1 MAKKRL
7 GGHRG
12 RKGDGGKVIS
22 ANHLDRNFDVSKA
35 QNIDESLVANNVIW
49 KFAEKYDK
57 GESQSINDYEQD
69 FYEDN
74 FGEQLKRRNET
85 QIKNRHK
92 DRVQTTEQF
101 RRNAKSCPEE
111 VIWTIGKA
119 GEDVDVEIFKECF
132 LEYVEWHNQTFPN
145 AKILD
150 AGLHLDEPNAAP
162 HIHQRQ
168 VWFATYD
175 RETGEKYL
183 RVHQEDALE
192 EMGIERP
199 NPNAKKSR
207 YNNAKVT
214 YTKMCR
220 DQMMEIA
227 EAHGIEIERV
237 PEDKTKSGL
246 SLLEYKVRTAQEKLA
261 KTETENANLE
271 AENTN
276 LKTENA
282 NLKKA
287 NEDFVRSLE
296 PEPTK
301 TIKKLG
307 KPKTVAKTPEEIQRD
322 KEVKAAQAVL
332 KDKDD
337 IAERES
343 KADERER
350 KIAQR
355 ETELSADEE
364 RLREYATQ
372 LQAESNTK
380 VAKIREGY
388 QQQLNEQAAEFTGE
402 ITTLKAEN
410 SSLKEQNISLKEQMK
425 SVANAIA
432 IRARTLLEKTL
443 RSFGLQM
450 PSGYTVD
457 EQARAAERYSS
468 LEQTE
473 IPKQATPKTNQD
485 VER

>member
-35 QNIDESLVANNVIW
+35 QNIDESLIANNVIW
-49 KFAEKYDK
+49 KFEEKYDT
-57 GESQSINDYEQD
+57 GENQSINDYEEA

-74 FGEQLKRRNET
+74 FGEQLKRRNDA

-92 DRVQTTEQF
+92 DRVQTMEEF
-101 RRNAKSCPEE
+101 RRNAKGCPEE

-119 GEDVDVEIFKECF
+119 GEDVDVEVFKEIF
-132 LEYVEWHNQTFPN
+132 LEYTEWYDHTFPN
-145 AKILD
+145 SKILD

-220 DQMMEIA
+220 DKMMEIA
-227 EAHGIEIERV
+227 EAHGVEIERV
-237 PEDKTKSGL
+237 PDDKTKSGL

-261 KTETENANLE
+261 KSETENANLE

-287 NEDFVRSLE
+287 NEEFVRSLE
-296 PEPTK
+296 VEPTK
-301 TIKKLG
+301 TVKTFTG
-307 KPKTVAKTPEEIQRD
+307 REKPIAKTPEEIQRD

-332 KDKDD
+332 MDKDE
-337 IAERES
+337 AAAEKELAKQERVLAKQERE
-343 KADERER
+343 E
-350 KIAQR
+350 
-355 ETELSADEE
+355 
-364 RLREYATQ
+364 
-372 LQAESNTK
+372 LQAERQGMIDYLSEER
-380 VAKIREGY
+380 AKLKAQAEEEV
-388 QQQLNEQAAEFTGE
+388 QSQLGQIQTERKKERVEFEQK

-410 SSLKEQNISLKEQMK
+410 ISLKEQNISLKEQMK

-457 EQARAAERYSS
+457 EQVKTAERYSS
-468 LEQTE
+468 LEQQTS
-473 IPKQATPKTNQD
+473 KSN

>member
-35 QNIDESLVANNVIW
+35 QNIDESLTANNVIW

-57 GESQSINDYEQD
+57 SESQSINDYEED

-74 FGEQLKRRNET
+74 FWEQLKRRNET

-92 DRVQTTEQF
+92 YRVQTTEQF

-175 RETGEKYL
+175 RETGEKYM

-261 KTETENANLE
+261 KTETENSNLE

-287 NEDFVRSLE
+287 NEDFVRGLE
-296 PEPTK
+296 PETTK
-301 TIKKLG
+301 TIKKFG
-307 KPKTVAKTPEEIQRD
+307 KEKEVPKTPEEIQRD

-332 KDKDD
+332 QDKDE
-337 IAERES
+337 IAAQKELIKKEREELQFDR
-343 KADERER
+343 DEFSEYVQ
-350 KIAQR
+350 KLEA
-355 ETELSADEE
+355 ELNGKT
-364 RLREYATQ
+364 ATMQ
-372 LQAESNTK
+372 KEH
-380 VAKIREGY
+380 
-388 QQQLNEQAAEFTGE
+388 QQQLKQQLDKQAAEFTRE
-402 ITTLKAEN
+402 ITTLKAE
-410 SSLKEQNISLKEQMK
+410 NISLKEQMK

-432 IRARTLLEKTL
+432 IRARTMLEKTL
-443 RSFGLQM
+443 RNFGLQM
-450 PSGYTVD
+450 PNGYTVD
-457 EQARAAERYSS
+457 EQVKTAERYSGV

-473 IPKQATPKTNQD
+473 IPKKATPKTND